1 MCDHGDHE
9 CSHTTTAASVHQT
22 LDELDF
28 ERGIWAAARDGEAGR
43 VRSLLDRGTG
53 ANAQDSS
60 GYTALHYASR
70 NGHLEV
76 CDLLLQRGANP
87 NSQTRSGG
95 VTPLHRAAYCGHEAV
110 VKLLL
115 KKRADPG
122 LCDEDGK
129 NALHKS
135 AERGHV
141 QVSRLLLQAAP
152 DTRSVEDKRGKT
164 PINYVP
170 GDCQEMLS
178 LLS

>member
-9 CSHTTTAASVHQT
+9 CSHATTAASVHQT

-28 ERGIWAAARDGEAGR
+28 ERGIWAAARDGEEGR
-43 VRSLLDRGTG
+43 VRGLLDRGTA
-53 ANAQDSS
+53 ANTQDSS

-70 NGHLEV
+70 SGHLEV
-76 CDLLLQRGANP
+76 CDLLLQRGADP

-95 VTPLHRAAYCGHEAV
+95 VTPLHRAAYCGHVAV

-115 KKRADPG
+115 RKGANPAV
-122 LCDEDGK
+122 CDGDGK

-141 QVSRLLLQAAP
+141 EVSRLLLQAAS
-152 DTRSVEDKRGKT
+152 DTRNVKDKRGKM
-164 PINYVP
+164 PVNYVP
-170 GDCQEMLS
+170 GDSQEMLK